1 MTGIDRLLETFLV
14 VQDVDAACGF
24 YRDVLQLEPYGKAGA
39 RGCLFRLPG
48 GQLLGLVDRNAA
60 REPNVV
66 AGGAVPSVLPTT
78 TSSRPGAHLCF
89 AISEED
95 LSAWRRR
102 LDELG
107 VGVLSVVE
115 WERGGR
121 SLYFRDAD
129 GHLLELATP
138 GLWDF
143 Y

>member
-1 MTGIDRLLETFLV
+1 MAGIDRLLETFLV
-14 VQDVDAACGF
+14 VRDVDAACGF
-24 YRDVLQLEPYGKAGA
+24 YRDVLQLEPYGEAGA

-48 GQLLGLVDRNAA
+48 GQLLGLIDRNAA

-66 AGGAVPSVLPTT
+66 AGGTVPSVLPTT
-78 TSSRPGAHLCF
+78 TSPGPGAHLSF
-89 AISEED
+89 SISEED
-95 LSAWRRR
+95 LSAWR

-107 VGVLSVVE
+107 VGVLSAAE

-129 GHLLELATP
+129 GQLLELATP